1 VINFNNY
8 KIRNSDKIIFFL
20 LYFLKLSNVKFK
32 NIYMWLLDFV
42 RENTLWVIEFIVMFS
57 FLIIV
62 HEFGH
67 FYAARKSG
75 VKVFE
80 FAVGFGKR
88 LYSKKIGE
96 TEYCLNLIPFGGY
109 VRMLGEEEES
119 AEKGS
124 FGQAKLW
131 QRMMISLGG
140 VFMNFLSAIIILT
153 VLFTI
158 GTSPILI
165 TKKDIQTSYEE
176 GYFGYKD
183 QANVY
188 YTIADTSWEDVHKKE
203 NITGGYLKD
212 IKKPLMESFLFSFSE
227 SFRMSKAILVK
238 VSDIPS
244 AIMETHRLPEG
255 MAGPL
260 GIAEVTKKVSE
271 LGFIYL
277 VKMAALLSVSLGV
290 MNLLPIPA
298 LDGGRFFFQLIEL
311 ILIPFKIKP
320 SEKIENYAHMGG
332 MFLLFGFLIAVT
344 IEDVIRIF
352 F

>member
-1 VINFNNY
+1 
-8 KIRNSDKIIFFL
+8 
-20 LYFLKLSNVKFK
+20 
-32 NIYMWLLDFV
+32 MWLIDFI
-42 RENTLWVIEFIVMFS
+42 RENTLWVLEFVIMFS
-57 FLIIV
+57 FLIII

-88 LYSKKIGE
+88 LYSKKVGE

-119 AEKGS
+119 SAKGS

-131 QRMMISLGG
+131 QRMMITLGG
-140 VFMNFLSAIIILT
+140 VSMNFLSAIIILT

-158 GTSPILI
+158 GTDPILI
-165 TKKDIQTSYEE
+165 TEKDIETEYED

-183 QANVY
+183 EVGTY
-188 YTIADTSWEDVHKKE
+188 YTINEISWKDVQKKE
-203 NITGGYLKD
+203 NLRGGYLKKMKLPAHKAFVFS
-212 IKKPLMESFLFSFSE
+212 ITESW
-227 SFRMSKAILVK
+227 RMSGAILQK
-238 VSDIPS
+238 VSEIPGN
-244 AIMETHRLPEG
+244 IIDKHRLPEG

-260 GIAEVTKKVSE
+260 GIAEITKKISKQ
-271 LGFIYL
+271 GFVYL

-298 LDGGRFFFQLIEL
+298 LDGGRFFFQLVEL
-311 ILIPFKIKP
+311 ALKPFKIKP
-320 SEKIENYAHMGG
+320 SEKIENYAHLGG
-332 MFLLFGFLIAVT
+332 MFILFGFLIAVT
-344 IEDVIRIF
+344 IEDVVRIF